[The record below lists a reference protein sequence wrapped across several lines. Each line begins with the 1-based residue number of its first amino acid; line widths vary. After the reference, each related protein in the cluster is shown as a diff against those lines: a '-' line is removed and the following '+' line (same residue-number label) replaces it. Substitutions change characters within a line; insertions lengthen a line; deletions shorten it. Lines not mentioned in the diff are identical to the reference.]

1 MMLFKIAF
9 KNIRRSI
16 KDYAIYFFTLV
27 IGIACFYV
35 FNAMDS
41 QAAILEMND
50 SSRQAVKLMVT
61 VMGNLS
67 IFISIVLGFLII
79 YASRYLMKRRN
90 REFGTYLILG
100 MSKRSVSAILSI
112 ETLFIGVI
120 SLGVGLGVGIAAS
133 QGISLIIANMF
144 EADMTKFAFVFSESS
159 FIKTLIYFVIIYA
172 VVILFNVISV
182 NVKKIIDLINSNKK
196 SEKVKL
202 KNPILCITVFGISV
216 AALIYAYMMVT
227 VNFQSLVFTEIWIP
241 LTILCVST
249 FFIFWSASGLL
260 LRLCQSFKG
269 FYYRG
274 INSFVVR
281 QVSSKINTNI
291 FVMTI
296 ICIMLFLTMTI
307 LTSGLTVINLINKD
321 MNKLTPVDIQI
332 MKQSFT
338 DDGSQISD
346 SAENNNNVAESD
358 DVKKNATIEDT
369 LKSYGFDTDKYLK
382 DVVEYNV
389 YTFNNVTFNTT
400 NENPDYRDFY
410 LQEEVMSISDYN
422 KVAKAFGNETYTLGD
437 NEYIIAA
444 NFDAVTKIRNKSL
457 ESGKTIILGNSVLK
471 PKYANCVDGFVEMS
485 ASKDNFGI
493 IIVPDNV
500 IKYADSSREYLTA
513 NYNANDKAGKN
524 AVEKMIYD
532 LYKSNRGEL
541 INDNSAFSINSK
553 IRIHSS
559 AVGLNAIILFVG
571 VYIGIIFLITGSAI
585 LSIKELSETSDNR
598 ERYAILRK
606 LGVSK
611 RELNKGLFSQM
622 ISFFMLPLILG
633 VIHSIVGLMFIDN
646 ILQMATLNS
655 VLNFASL
662 FGAIAFILAIYGGY
676 FVITYFSC
684 RNMIKEK

>member
-1 MMLFKIAF
+1 
-9 KNIRRSI
+9 
-16 KDYAIYFFTLV
+16 
-27 IGIACFYV
+27 
-35 FNAMDS
+35 
-41 QAAILEMND
+41 
-50 SSRQAVKLMVT
+50 
-61 VMGNLS
+61 
-67 IFISIVLGFLII
+67 
-79 YASRYLMKRRN
+79 
-90 REFGTYLILG
+90 
-100 MSKRSVSAILSI
+100 
-112 ETLFIGVI
+112 
-120 SLGVGLGVGIAAS
+120 
-133 QGISLIIANMF
+133 
-144 EADMTKFAFVFSESS
+144 
-159 FIKTLIYFVIIYA
+159 
-172 VVILFNVISV
+172 
-182 NVKKIIDLINSNKK
+182 
-196 SEKVKL
+196 
-202 KNPILCITVFGISV
+202 
-216 AALIYAYMMVT
+216 MMVT

-358 DVKKNATIEDT
+358 NVKKNATIEDT

-622 ISFFMLPLILG
+622 ISFFMLPMILG
-633 VIHSIVGLMFIDN
+633 VIHSIVGLMFVDN

>member
-61 VMGNLS
+61 VMENLS

-307 LTSGLTVINLINKD
+307 LTSGLTVINSINKD
-321 MNKLTPVDIQI
+321 MDKLTPVDVQI
-332 MKQSFT
+332 MKESFT
-338 DDGSQISD
+338 DDGNYISD
-346 SAENNNNVAESD
+346 STENNNVTESD
-358 DVKKNATIEDT
+358 NAKENTSIEDT

-382 DVVEYNV
+382 DVVEYNI
-389 YTFNNVTFNTT
+389 YAFNDVTFNTT
-400 NENPDYRDFY
+400 NDDPNYRDYY
-410 LQEEVMSISDYN
+410 LREEVMSISDYN
-422 KVAKAFGNETYTLGD
+422 KVAEAFGNETYTLGD

-444 NFDAVTKIRNKSL
+444 NYDMVTNIRNKSL
-457 ESGKTIILGNSVLK
+457 ESGKTIILGNNVLK
-471 PKYANCVDGFVEMS
+471 PKYANCVDGFVKISE
-485 ASKDNFGI
+485 SKANFGI

-500 IKYADSSREYLTA
+500 VKYADSSSEYLTA

-541 INDNSAFSINSK
+541 INGNSAFSINSK

-559 AVGLNAIILFVG
+559 AVGLNDIILFVG